1 MNALKACKDQRAW
14 TVGKTDRNLKK
25 STTAWSEGMQWHL
38 WIWCTCIVL
47 RSLFPS
53 YVTVLLAYDKAKI
66 LHHIELLVSNEQL
79 GMHTQA
85 METYTSI
92 ASNNE
97 NGQEMEAS
105 GITHAPDLTRKCLTG
120 INDTLPKYKMIII
133 DSVLI
138 VNVIPMTQIIK
149 TCHDFAQVFLDQL
162 SNMAGD
168 YDEARLVPIPL
179 SKNKLE
185 KNGQRGNQHI
195 SVLWKHT

>member
-1 MNALKACKDQRAW
+1 MNL
-14 TVGKTDRNLKK
+14 VYMH
-25 STTAWSEGMQWHL
+25 STS
-38 WIWCTCIVL
+38 
-47 RSLFPS
+47 
-53 YVTVLLAYDKAKI
+53 VTISVRCNVLLAYDKAKI

-79 GMHTQA
+79 GMHTQD

-149 TCHDFAQVFLDQL
+149 TCQYFAQVFLDQL

-185 KNGQRGNQHI
+185 ENGQRGNQHI
-195 SVLWKHT
+195 SISWKQP